1 MSFAEAG
8 VVISKNHEVIAWHLP
23 PNRSGGALPDSR
35 PLWDILWDAHR
46 SDTLLGFAH
55 THPGAGIPHPSTE
68 DITTFRA
75 VEKALGRRV
84 TWWIASS
91 DVLVTVNATSPTLIA
106 SNNVMIAMVQD
117 WPWVAELR
125 ARSRVP

>member
-8 VVISKNHEVIAWHLP
+8 VVIGKNHEVIAWHLP
-23 PNRSGGALPDSR
+23 PDRSGGALPDSR

-46 SDTLLGFAH
+46 NDTLLGFAH
-55 THPGAGIPHPSTE
+55 THPGAGMPHPSHE

-75 VEKALGRRV
+75 VEKGLGRRV

-91 DVLVTVNATSPTLIA
+91 ALLVTVDATSPALVKA
-106 SNNVMIAMVQD
+106 NNTMIAMVQD

-125 ARSRVP
+125 ARSRL